1 MRKIKGKLGV
11 LLFGLVGFV
20 NISHAALNDLG
31 NGLVNDTT
39 LNITWMKDA
48 NLVKSSCDANDALW
62 QAFDPTT
69 VTSNSGRTKAQIC
82 TANGALNWFEAEAWM
97 VVLNTQNY
105 LGHNDWRQP
114 LTAQPDASC
123 SFQIAASGGF
133 PAQGYGYNCAEVGS
147 ELNHLFYTS
156 LSNPNDQDDNCYN
169 PPASNP
175 NHCFQNT
182 TPFDNAQSFAYWSGS
197 EYAPDTARA
206 WGFGTNGG
214 VQGFGFK
221 DDGDLYVWPV
231 RSGQSVVAP
240 VTPQHVPSLSIWGLG
255 IMSLLLAFV
264 ARRKAR

>member
-114 LTAQPDASC
+114 LTAQPDTSC
-123 SFQIAASGGF
+123 SVQVVNGGF
-133 PAQGYGYNCAEVGS
+133 PDQGSGYNCAEVGS
-147 ELNHLFYTS
+147 ELNHLFYTT
-156 LSNPNDQDDNCYN
+156 LSNPNELNDTCF
-169 PPASNP
+169 SNP
-175 NHCFQNT
+175 VAGDPLHCFHTT
-182 TPFDNAQSFAYWSGS
+182 TPFDNAQSYAYWSGS
-197 EYAPDTARA
+197 EYAPLTSDAWHFDTYE
-206 WGFGTNGG
+206 GDQEVGNKGN
-214 VQGFGFK
+214 
-221 DDGDLYVWPV
+221 DGLFVWPV
-231 RSGQSVVAP
+231 RSGQSVL
-240 VTPQHVPSLSIWGLG
+240 QHVPSLSIWGLG